1 MPRFRVILT
10 LFVLVSLAVLLA
22 LPTRSKMPPAPS
34 PSYLGFDL
42 NDYPG
47 DDGLPILR
55 KTFAFTGYWLN
66 APPGEKRTTWLG
78 KRTLVQSHDFGFVVL
93 FNGRLS
99 RNLKSSADA
108 KHKGTLDG
116 ENTGKLARQEGFP
129 PGTIIFLD
137 IEEGG
142 RLTDAY
148 HDYVNAWIDAVT
160 KQNFRTGAYCSGMPV
175 SDGDGQTITT
185 VEDLHDHLVGRKLI
199 LWVFNDACPPSP
211 GCVFPQAPPPPAQ
224 SGISDA
230 VLWQISQSP
239 RRKQFT
245 AQCAT
250 TYNAD
255 GNCYAPG
262 DTAHKW
268 FLDVDVATTAN
279 PSAPE

>member
-1 MPRFRVILT
+1 MPRFRIFIT
-10 LFVLVSLAVLLA
+10 LFVLGCLAVLLA
-22 LPTRSKMPPAPS
+22 LPTRSKMSPAPS

-42 NDYPG
+42 NEYPS

-55 KTFAFTGYWLN
+55 KTFAFAGYWLN

-78 KRTLVQSHDFGFVVL
+78 KRALLQSHGFGLVVL

-99 RNLKSSADA
+99 RNLKSSEDA
-108 KHKGTLDG
+108 KRKGMLDG
-116 ENTGKLARQEGFP
+116 ENACKLARQEGFP
-129 PGTIIFLD
+129 AGTIIFLD

-148 HDYVNAWIDAVT
+148 HGYLNAWIDAVT
-160 KQNFRTGAYCSGMPV
+160 KLNFRTGAYCSGMPV
-175 SDGDGQTITT
+175 NDGNGKTITT
-185 VEDLHDHLVGRKLI
+185 VQDLHDHLAERKLV

-211 GCVFPQAPPPPAQ
+211 GCVFPQAPPPPSQ

-230 VLWQISQSP
+230 TLWQISQSP
-239 RRKQFT
+239 RRKEFT
-245 AQCAT
+245 AQCAK

-279 PSAPE
+279 PSAPQ